1 MIKRIAPILL
11 LLAFLP
17 LPLLAQQTGASVT
30 GHVIDPSG
38 AAISGA
44 KIKLISTQTGAV
56 YPTESNSTGLYQL
69 PFVLIGNYTL
79 TVQKE
84 GFKKFDQA
92 GITLIGDQKAVIDV
106 TLELGSVTQTVNVNA
121 NATVLQLESGDRIA
135 TIDNIKIDPEVLRG
149 QNAIVATWFTQ
160 GVTVTA
166 GDQKIRPWDN
176 AGTQNESFNG
186 GQDGVGGNLIA
197 PGQPSGNQVMV
208 DGISENRGGNGTGFN
223 LMASAVDQIE
233 VQATMYDAE
242 NGWSTGG
249 YVNTLSKSGTNKWH
263 GHGYDYLQNTWLNA
277 EDWGQQHGGP
287 GGTNSNR
294 APWHFNYFG
303 GEIGG
308 PLMKNKIFVFYG
320 YQYMWSVQRDPF
332 TDTIPT
338 AAERQGNFQGVCG
351 NSSGNCTQAQ
361 LYDPATLVDQ
371 STATNDP
378 TGCYYTTAGPPA
390 VASGANPCRSQLGP
404 NFSAVN
410 VINPAVINPIAK
422 NVLNIIPLPTIPGTV
437 LPCGGVV
444 SGQTGVVA
452 GLCGQFANNITNSST
467 SRKFIDQFPE
477 HTGRIDWN
485 FNEKTHAFFRFS
497 KNDLAETRSY
507 VYSTVSSINAAE
519 SSGNNPLF
527 RGNQAYALQVTHTIN
542 PTTVLEMRTGMDRY
556 PNGGGDRT
564 IANTDP
570 GSLGFSATW
579 GGLVGH
585 FFPQITFGTPGY
597 NQDGGTL
604 PSYTASDVWNHAV
617 ILAHTR
623 GKHNLRFGWQRF
635 DLADYSEGPGTINGA
650 FAFSGGFTSAN
661 QINSTTLG
669 PTGNSN
675 ADFLLGL
682 PNTVSINQP
691 TYPEWWQ
698 HEESLF
704 TQDDWHIS
712 RKLTL
717 NLGIRWDYAGPV
729 HEKWNRLLNGFCFT
743 CASPLGTVAPYVNS
757 LGTTVSGPAL
767 LGGPTFAG
775 TNGSPNGVT
784 NPKYDNF
791 GPRIGFA
798 YDMGHDMVLRGG
810 YGVIYGQ
817 QILETGPAPGFSAAT
832 SAITQPV
839 FPGIF
844 NPAISFANPIQTGLV
859 PIVGSAYGLATNMGS
874 GITFIDPNVDIP
886 RTTQVSLEVQ
896 KRFGKD
902 WLVSV
907 AFVGTKTNRL
917 IVNQN
922 LNYVPL
928 ADEPYTPN
936 FTTNTTAPAG
946 GGAATN
952 SFLSANVKGVGGVTP
967 YNPFSVPT
975 QYLGATKGTY
985 LQAANVGQSQL
996 LYQFPQFSQVTE
1008 NDIPIG
1014 RSHYSSLQFEVSHRL
1029 AAGLE
1034 FTADFYWAKTLQS
1047 TVFINPQ
1054 DPFPRQND
1062 SPLDFPRQFKL
1073 NFVYFAPFGRGQ
1085 KFLNHTNGLVNAWVS
1100 GWSLSATPMLEDGP
1114 PAPVPAGLMPIKG
1127 VSEATT
1133 PAKNLLHWF
1142 NTCYVNTAGVNV
1154 DCGFDSTP
1162 AWKQMVPGQL
1172 IEWSYTIHQVRY
1184 PGVHD
1189 LQLGIMKK
1197 WPIKE
1202 RYTIT
1207 YRADFIN
1214 ALNSA
1219 QFFQDLD
1226 TTYTSGTF
1234 GEAGYPKYTP
1244 SDDPRVIQMSLQ
1256 FSF

>member
-1 MIKRIAPILL
+1 M
-11 LLAFLP
+11 
-17 LPLLAQQTGASVT
+17 
-30 GHVIDPSG
+30 
-38 AAISGA
+38 
-44 KIKLISTQTGAV
+44 
-56 YPTESNSTGLYQL
+56 
-69 PFVLIGNYTL
+69 
-79 TVQKE
+79 
-84 GFKKFDQA
+84 
-92 GITLIGDQKAVIDV
+92 
-106 TLELGSVTQTVNVNA
+106 
-121 NATVLQLESGDRIA
+121 
-135 TIDNIKIDPEVLRG
+135 
-149 QNAIVATWFTQ
+149 
-160 GVTVTA
+160 
-166 GDQKIRPWDN
+166 
-176 AGTQNESFNG
+176 
-186 GQDGVGGNLIA
+186 
-197 PGQPSGNQVMV
+197 
-208 DGISENRGGNGTGFN
+208 
-223 LMASAVDQIE
+223 
-233 VQATMYDAE
+233 
-242 NGWSTGG
+242 
-249 YVNTLSKSGTNKWH
+249 
-263 GHGYDYLQNTWLNA
+263 
-277 EDWGQQHGGP
+277 
-287 GGTNSNR
+287 
-294 APWHFNYFG
+294 
-303 GEIGG
+303 
-308 PLMKNKIFVFYG
+308 
-320 YQYMWSVQRDPF
+320 
-332 TDTIPT
+332 
-338 AAERQGNFQGVCG
+338 
-351 NSSGNCTQAQ
+351 
-361 LYDPATLVDQ
+361 
-371 STATNDP
+371 
-378 TGCYYTTAGPPA
+378 
-390 VASGANPCRSQLGP
+390 
-404 NFSAVN
+404 
-410 VINPAVINPIAK
+410 
-422 NVLNIIPLPTIPGTV
+422 
-437 LPCGGVV
+437 
-444 SGQTGVVA
+444 
-452 GLCGQFANNITNSST
+452 
-467 SRKFIDQFPE
+467 
-477 HTGRIDWN
+477 
-485 FNEKTHAFFRFS
+485 
-497 KNDLAETRSY
+497 
-507 VYSTVSSINAAE
+507 
-519 SSGNNPLF
+519 
-527 RGNQAYALQVTHTIN
+527 
-542 PTTVLEMRTGMDRY
+542 
-556 PNGGGDRT
+556 
-564 IANTDP
+564 
-570 GSLGFSATW
+570 
-579 GGLVGH
+579 
-585 FFPQITFGTPGY
+585 
-597 NQDGGTL
+597 
-604 PSYTASDVWNHAV
+604 
-617 ILAHTR
+617 
-623 GKHNLRFGWQRF
+623 
-635 DLADYSEGPGTINGA
+635 
-650 FAFSGGFTSAN
+650 
-661 QINSTTLG
+661 
-669 PTGNSN
+669 
-675 ADFLLGL
+675 
-682 PNTVSINQP
+682 
-691 TYPEWWQ
+691 
-698 HEESLF
+698 
-704 TQDDWHIS
+704 
-712 RKLTL
+712 
-717 NLGIRWDYAGPV
+717 
-729 HEKWNRLLNGFCFT
+729 HEKCNRLLNGFCFT

-798 YDMGHDMVLRGG
+798 YDLGHDMVLRGG
-810 YGVIYGQ
+810 YGIIYGQ
-817 QILETGPAPGFSAAT
+817 QMFETGPAPGFSGSTTAV
-832 SAITQPV
+832 TQPV

-844 NPAISFANPIQTGLV
+844 NPDITFANPIQTGLL

-928 ADEPYTPN
+928 ADEPYTAN

-946 GGAATN
+946 GGPLTN

-975 QYLGATKGTY
+975 QYLGATKGTF
-985 LQAANVGQSQL
+985 LQAANVSQSQL

-1062 SPLDFPRQFKL
+1062 SPLDFPRQFKM

-1085 KFLNHTNGLVNAWVS
+1085 RFLNHTNGIINAWVS

-1197 WPIKE
+1197 WQLKE

-1234 GEAGYPKYTP
+1234 GEAGYPRYTP